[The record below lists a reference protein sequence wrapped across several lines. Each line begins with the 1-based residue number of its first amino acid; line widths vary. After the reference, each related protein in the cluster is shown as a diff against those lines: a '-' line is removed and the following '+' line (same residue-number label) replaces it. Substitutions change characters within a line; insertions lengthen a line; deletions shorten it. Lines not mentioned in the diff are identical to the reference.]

1 MFRITGCGC
10 SKEEIK
16 HPCFLLGLTNRRCK
30 RKTMIWRWV
39 DLGYKK
45 FSFWHVEFECLW
57 DLQIEA
63 SRRRLAL

>member
-1 MFRITGCGC
+1 
-10 SKEEIK
+10 
-16 HPCFLLGLTNRRCK
+16 
-30 RKTMIWRWV
+30 MIWRWV